1 MSDEII
7 RKYKLLDL
15 LELQTTSVALADST
29 FKIYWY
35 NRSFKKDIGPGKLK
49 GISLK
54 TLFSINTPDSLTKL
68 SSPKSFVVPLADKN
82 KNIIITPIVLDQ
94 KKKEPESYLIE
105 MIPVFDSEL
114 KQDSD
119 KEKFKRNLLF
129 QRELQS
135 LLVLLVKEKSVD
147 SIAEEIVFRCI
158 EITNS
163 DFGIIVFQDGE
174 EIKNFIYND
183 EFNLIPDR
191 EELEKSIKYNSSF
204 INKWLDINK
213 RPLLALNHHNNIGYG
228 ITQVSNCESLCISPC
243 YFDNILHAKI
253 LLGKK
258 EGTYSSLDINDIEQF
273 SILLSFAISNIQT
286 RELNNALESR
296 LLQAQ
301 KLETIGKLSS
311 GMAHDF
317 NNLLSSI
324 FGSLHLLRNRV
335 PDSENVTKLIDNIEN
350 CSVRARDLT
359 KGLLS
364 FGKPTAKRK
373 EIVMPNFLLSELSK
387 VVTQTFPNSIT
398 FEEKIDN
405 GLHNILGNGT
415 EIYQILLNLCV
426 NAKESIEGK
435 GKIVLGASNLF
446 INSSNAINFP
456 LLETGKYVKFSVSDT
471 GTGIDEE
478 NLTKIFDP
486 YFSTKQKDTGSGLG
500 LYVTYGIIK
509 AHKGHIDVTSKKGTG
524 TTFDVYLPV
533 FEPKD
538 PKKEKVTDKII
549 MLADDEEMLSELLAE
564 MLESSGFYVIKVKSG
579 EEALTVLTEELKVD
593 LLIIDYNMP
602 VMNGLECISKIRS
615 LNFNLPVILS
625 SGSLRFDDDE
635 LKRYKVNRKIM
646 KPYEFD
652 TMLETIKSLI

>member
-15 LELQTTSVALADST
+15 LELQTTSVALADNA

-35 NRSFKKDIGPGKLK
+35 NKSFKKDIGPGKLK

-54 TLFSINTPDSLTKL
+54 SLFSINTPDNQTIL
-68 SSPKSFVVPLADKN
+68 SSPKSFVVPVADKN
-82 KNIIITPIVLDQ
+82 KNIIITPIITDL
-94 KKKEPESYLIE
+94 KRKEPESYLIE
-105 MIPVFDSEL
+105 MLPIFDSDF
-114 KQDSD
+114 KNDSD
-119 KEKFKRNLLF
+119 KEKFKRYLLF
-129 QRELQS
+129 QKELQS

-174 EIKNFIYND
+174 EINNFIYND

-191 EELEKSIKYNSSF
+191 VELEKSIKFNSSF

-228 ITQVSNCESLCISPC
+228 ITQVLNCESLCISPC

-335 PDSENVTKLIDNIEN
+335 PDSENVSKLIDNIEN

-373 EIVMPNFLLSELSK
+373 EIVMPNFLLSELAK

-398 FEEKIDN
+398 FEEKIES

-435 GKIVLGASNLF
+435 GKITLSASNLF
-446 INSSNAINFP
+446 INASNAINFP
-456 LLETGKYVKFSVSDT
+456 LLEAGKYVKFSVSDT

-509 AHKGHIDVTSKKGTG
+509 AHKGHIDVTSKKGVG

-533 FEPKD
+533 FELQD

-564 MLESSGFYVIKVKSG
+564 MLESSGYYVIKVKSG

-635 LKRYKVNRKIM
+635 LKRYNVNRKIM

>member
-114 KQDSD
+114 KRDSD

-509 AHKGHIDVTSKKGTG
+509 AHKGHIDVTSKKGAG

>member
-1 MSDEII
+1 MSDVLI
-7 RKYKLLDL
+7 RKYASKEL
-15 LELQTTSVALADST
+15 LELQATSVALADKS
-29 FKIYWY
+29 FKIFWF
-35 NRSFKKDIGPGKLK
+35 NKSFKKDIGTGKIK
-49 GISLK
+49 GVSLK
-54 TLFSINTPDSLTKL
+54 SLFNIN
-68 SSPKSFVVPLADKN
+68 SPYEKITSGSTRSFVVPLPDKN
-82 KNIIITPIVLDQ
+82 KNIVITPLFDQ
-94 KKKEPESYLIE
+94 AKKEVETYFIE
-105 MIPVFDSEL
+105 MLPLV
-114 KQDSD
+114 DSD
-119 KEKFKRNLLF
+119 FQQSTENEKLRRNLIF
-129 QRELQS
+129 QNELQS
-135 LLVLLVKEKSVD
+135 ILLLLVREKSID
-147 SIAEEIVFRCI
+147 IIAEEILIRCI
-158 EITNS
+158 NVTSS
-163 DFGIIVFQDGE
+163 DFGIIVFHDGE
-174 EIKNFIYND
+174 SVKSFLYAD
-183 EFNLIPDR
+183 EPEMVDNKDDV
-191 EELEKSIKYNSSF
+191 EKSIKYNSSF
-204 INKWLDINK
+204 INKWLELNK

-228 ITQVSNCESLCISPC
+228 LTQVLNCESLCISPC
-243 YFDNILHAKI
+243 YFDNVLHAKI
-253 LLGKK
+253 LIGKK
-258 EGTYSSLDINDIEQF
+258 SSTYSSLDIGDIEQF

-286 RELNNALESR
+286 RELNTALESR

-324 FGSLHLLRNRV
+324 FGSLHLLRNRI
-335 PDSENVTKLIDNIEN
+335 PESENVIKLIDNIEN

-373 EIVMPNFLLSELSK
+373 EVVMPNFLLSEIAK
-387 VVTQTFPNSIT
+387 VVTQTFPSIIT
-398 FEEKIDN
+398 LEENVDN

-435 GKIVLGASNLF
+435 GKITLNASNLLVDD
-446 INSSNAINFP
+446 SNIIYYP
-456 LLETGKYVKFSVSDT
+456 LLNRGKYVKFSVTDT
-471 GTGIDEE
+471 GSGIDEE
-478 NLTKIFDP
+478 NLSKIFDP

-509 AHKGHIDVTSKKGTG
+509 AHKGHIDVTSRKGFG

-533 FEPKD
+533 FEPHDSIKQ
-538 PKKEKVTDKII
+538 KESDKII

-579 EEALTVLTEELKVD
+579 EEVLTVLTEEIKID

-602 VMNGLECISKIRS
+602 VMNGLECIEKIRS

-625 SGSLRFDDDE
+625 SGSLGFNDE
-635 LKRYKVNRKIM
+635 DLIRYKVNSKIM

-652 TMLETIKSLI
+652 TMLKTIKQLI

>member
-15 LELQTTSVALADST
+15 LELQTTSVALADSA
-29 FKIYWY
+29 FKIFWY
-35 NRSFKKDIGPGKLK
+35 NKSSKKDIGPGKPK
-49 GISLK
+49 GLSLK
-54 TLFSINTPDSLTKL
+54 SLFSINTPDSPAIINA
-68 SSPKSFVVPLADKN
+68 PKSFVVPVADKN
-82 KNIIITPIVLDQ
+82 KNIVITPIITDS
-94 KKKEPESYLIE
+94 KKKEPGSYLIE
-105 MIPVFDSEL
+105 ILPISDSEF

-119 KEKFKRNLLF
+119 KEKFRRNLFF
-129 QRELQS
+129 QKELQS

-147 SIAEEIVFRCI
+147 TIAEEILLRCL

-163 DFGIIVFQDGE
+163 NFGIIVLQDGN
-174 EIKNFIYND
+174 EITKFIYSD
-183 EFNLIPDR
+183 ESDFIPDKA
-191 EELEKSIKYNSSF
+191 EVEKSIKYNSSF

-213 RPLLALNHHNNIGYG
+213 GPLLALNHHNNIGYG
-228 ITQVSNCESLCISPC
+228 ITQVLNCESLCISPC
-243 YFDNILHAKI
+243 YFDNVLHAKI

-258 EGTYSSLDINDIEQF
+258 EGTYSSLDINEIEQF
-273 SILLSFAISNIQT
+273 STLLSFAISNIQT
-286 RELNNALESR
+286 RQLNTALESR

-335 PDSENVTKLIDNIEN
+335 PESENVFKLIDNIEN
-350 CSVRARDLT
+350 CSIRARDLT

-373 EIVMPNFLLSELSK
+373 EIVMPNFLMNELSK

-398 FEEKIDN
+398 LEEKIEP

-435 GKIVLGASNLF
+435 GKIILSASNLLIDASNS
-446 INSSNAINFP
+446 INYP
-456 LLETGKYVKFSVSDT
+456 LLEVGKYVKFSVSDT
-471 GTGIDEE
+471 GSGIDEADIS
-478 NLTKIFDP
+478 KIFDP

-509 AHKGHIDVTSKKGTG
+509 AHKGYIDVTSKKGIG

-533 FEPKD
+533 FEPPD

-564 MLESSGFYVIKVKSG
+564 MLESSGYYVIKVKSG
-579 EEALTVLTEELKVD
+579 EEALTVLTEELKID

-602 VMNGLECISKIRS
+602 VMNGLECIKEIRN
-615 LNFNLPVILS
+615 LNFKLPIILS
-625 SGSLRFDDDE
+625 SGSLRFNDDE
-635 LKRYKVNRKIM
+635 LKLYNVSKKIM

-652 TMLETIKSLI
+652 TMLEAIKSLI